1 MKKLKV
7 ALGCLVLGAVS
18 AIPATAVAGPPEHCY
33 SPEFGDPCKPIYI
46 LCQGIEERTKGIV
59 TCGD

>member
-1 MKKLKV
+1 MTRFKV
-7 ALGCLVLGAVS
+7 VLACVTVAAAS

-33 SPEFGDPCKPIYI
+33 SPEFGDPCKPFYVV
-46 LCQGIEERTKGIV
+46 CQAVEDRTKGIV